1 MYCNHPVEV
10 FLGDTRTICA
20 LTLIFIS
27 ILSICLHV
35 AFILAVRR
43 LSGWDSD
50 YAFTLLIGMSC
61 CSLIRFVNEIVCD
74 SLSLAYVDFCSNHHL
89 YTSLG
94 AIDIASYLCLIL
106 LSVLMTIHRLIYT
119 VFAPMASKLL
129 SPPLAKA
136 IVVLVGIC
144 FFALFGLIQQEDVHY
159 HYVPTRLNVD
169 ELSES
174 TWLSLR
180 IISSIANYSL
190 GVTHLLVYPVIFIY
204 LWYRK
209 SLSFRRNQELRMTM
223 QVTIFVTI
231 ECVYFVYWEFIEQ
244 RPPEVGPLMTSAV
257 VELAFYDSIML
268 PYLLIN
274 RRIQKLIVDTITCR
288 RSVKIAAN
296 GAHS

>member
-89 YTSLG
+89 YT
-94 AIDIASYLCLIL
+94 
-106 LSVLMTIHRLIYT
+106 
-119 VFAPMASKLL
+119 
-129 SPPLAKA
+129 A